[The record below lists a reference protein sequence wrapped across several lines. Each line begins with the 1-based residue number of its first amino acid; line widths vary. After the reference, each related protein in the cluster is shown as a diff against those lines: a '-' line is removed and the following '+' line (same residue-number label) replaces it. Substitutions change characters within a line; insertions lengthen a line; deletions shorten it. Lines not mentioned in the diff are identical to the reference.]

1 MKKFENYDRKDERK
15 RLKGTEFQNS
25 MKKHEKCCN
34 LWKMEKIANMHQEL
48 YYSSKIQVE
57 HRI

>member
-25 MKKHEKCCN
+25 MKKYKKCCN
-34 LWKMEKIANMHQEL
+34 L
-48 YYSSKIQVE
+48 
-57 HRI
+57 

>member
-34 LWKMEKIANMHQEL
+34 L
-48 YYSSKIQVE
+48 
-57 HRI
+57 